1 MFGICKYPFLIWLF
15 FSMNGVIGNIWGM
28 GKNFKVC
35 GYVFYLFKSCK
46 QTGCARRIYYT
57 LLVGESGGKTWT

>member
-1 MFGICKYPFLIWLF
+1 
-15 FSMNGVIGNIWGM
+15 MNGVIGNIWGM

-46 QTGCARRIYYT
+46 QTGYARRIYYT
-57 LLVGESGGKTWT
+57 LLVGESGGKT